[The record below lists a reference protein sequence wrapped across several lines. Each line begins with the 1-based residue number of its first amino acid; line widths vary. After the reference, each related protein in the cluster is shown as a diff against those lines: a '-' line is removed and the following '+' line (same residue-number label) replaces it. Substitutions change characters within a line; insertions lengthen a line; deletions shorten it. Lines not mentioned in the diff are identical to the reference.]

1 MTLRS
6 RLGALRNRLLSQVS
20 RRLLL
25 LGDQGPIVSFCF
37 DDFPRTAYTAGGTI
51 LRGFGVRGTYY
62 VALGLINTTNALG
75 EQFTQDDIYSLLSD
89 GHELGCHTFTHS
101 SLRKVSRSSFQQ
113 DVIKGREAIQ
123 DMVGGDAGNFAYP
136 YGHVGL
142 RSKGAIGAQMS
153 SCRSIYG
160 GINQGAADLNFLRAN
175 SLYGDLDGLAAIE
188 ALIDE
193 NIRTRGWL
201 IFYTHDVREN
211 PSPFGC
217 TPALLDRTI
226 SLAIKK
232 GNRVLTVKSALALFR
247 HASHEANRVAS
258 KNPLQVLVPR

>member
-6 RLGALRNRLLSQVS
+6 RLGVLRSRLLSAVG
-20 RRLLL
+20 RRPLP

-37 DDFPRTAYTAGGTI
+37 DDFPRTAYTAGGSI

-89 GHELGCHTFTHS
+89 GHEIGCHTFNHS
-101 SLRKVSRSSFQQ
+101 SSRKVSRSSFKR
-113 DVIKGREAIQ
+113 DVIRGREAIQ
-123 DMVGGDAGNFAYP
+123 NMVGGDAGNFAYP

-142 RSKGAIGAQMS
+142 KSKAAIGAQMS
-153 SCRSIYG
+153 SCRGIYA
-160 GINQGAADLNFLRAN
+160 GINEGLADLNLLRAN
-175 SLYGDLDGLAAIE
+175 SLYGDLDGLAAVE

-201 IFYTHDVREN
+201 IFYTHDVRQG

-217 TPALLDRTI
+217 TPALLDKTI
-226 SLAIKK
+226 SLAIGK
-232 GNRVLTVKSALALFR
+232 GSRILTVRSAIDLFR
-247 HASHEANRVAS
+247 NASTAH
-258 KNPLQVLVPR
+258 NPLDVKGSLARVPA